1 MKRISIIIFLTFQ
14 SIFLFSQKI
23 EFIKMKVNGFGE
35 TAEKYFGKVDAESA
49 KQYIVDKFNEVDES
63 KDSTNIFYRTQM
75 IMLCD
80 EYLKKYREVIN
91 PDGSSSMVLYL
102 MRSSIENIK
111 AACYYKKAQ
120 IKVDNGDFRGGVD
133 DLSEAILVNRGMES
147 FNNNLCISLS
157 FRGWCFLKLNER
169 DRACKDWREAIN
181 LGDTLS
187 IENVKKYCQY

>member
-1 MKRISIIIFLTFQ
+1 MRTIIVLLLFLQ
-14 SIFLFSQKI
+14 STALLAQRI
-23 EFIKMKVNGFGE
+23 EFNIRSVIGFSESFMKETGMTINSE
-35 TAEKYFGKVDAESA
+35 TARD
-49 KQYIVDKFNEVDES
+49 YIFDKMNEVDNNP
-63 KDSTNIFYRTQM
+63 DSTNIFYRTKM

-80 EYLKKYREVIN
+80 EYLKKYPEVIN
-91 PDGSSSMVLYL
+91 PDGSSSMVLSL
-102 MRSSIENIK
+102 RRSSIENTK
-111 AACYYKKAQ
+111 AACYYKRAQ

-187 IENVKKYCQY
+187 IENVKNYCQY

>member
-187 IENVKKYCQY
+187 IENVKNYCQY